1 MTSNLRII
9 KTCTIVRQKLR
20 TTATRIIVTKKP
32 KTADISHVQIAEI
45 SYLSADVNDK
55 NLQTKICQVFSLVVK
70 FRYRGYQR
78 RIFSLLGR
86 FELAS
91 FTVTVVPESLSSLIL
106 KHG

>member
-1 MTSNLRII
+1 MTLHLRIK
-9 KTCTIVRQKLR
+9 KTCTIVRLKLR
-20 TTATRIIVTKKP
+20 TTETRIKVTKRP

-55 NLQTKICQVFSLVVK
+55 NFQTKICQVFSLVIK
-70 FRYRGYQR
+70 FRNRGYQR
-78 RIFSLLGR
+78 RIFSLLGK

-106 KHG
+106 KHW